1 MEAAPGTSS
10 GGAGGEGAG
19 GTKVNQELWY
29 ACAGPLVT
37 LPPAG
42 SLVVYFPQGHSE
54 QVAASMR
61 KDANAKIPSYPNLP
75 SKLICILHS
84 VTMHADP
91 DTDEVYARMT
101 LQPVSN
107 VTQCDKETLLAS
119 ELALKQTRPQT
130 EFFCKTLTASDT
142 STHGGFSVPRRA
154 AERIFPHL
162 PKRHLLTTGWS
173 LFVSGKRLIA
183 GDSVLFIRDGKQ
195 QLLLGIRRAN
205 RQPVNLSSSVLSSDS
220 MHIGILAAAAHAA
233 ANNSQFTVFYN
244 PRASL
249 SEFVIP
255 FAKYQKAVCSNQL
268 SLGMRFRMMFETE
281 ESGTRR
287 YMGTITGISDMD
299 PVRWK
304 NSQWRNVQVAWDE
317 AAPSERRTR
326 VSLWEIEPII
336 APFFIYPSPLF
347 TAKRPRQPGIT
358 DEDSSE
364 MDNLFK
370 RNMPWFGEEIYKKDL
385 NTQNSLV
392 PGLSLVQWMN
402 MQQNPSLTC
411 TVMQPELLNSLT
423 GKPVQ
428 TLTAADL
435 SRQISFQPQFLQQ
448 NNIQFNTSL
457 LPPQNQQTEQL
468 AKVIATPNQLGS
480 VIVPQKVVQDCNSE
494 KKQHPDP
501 DPVPVTQPLQGSQ
514 PTTSIVQP
522 QLVNTQLQQP
532 QVILQV
538 QPQQPQVILQAQF
551 QQQQPLVQNHTIVQG
566 GLEQIQLLQQQQQ
579 HLQQQPQQVQQS
591 VQEQQQTKIQPL
603 QVPNGT
609 NIVTQISDHQMKT
622 QLLKALQPQQPPI
635 MGQQKT
641 ILDLQQQAV
650 NSQSTAQQC
659 SLVATQVVGLHN
671 SSIIQYP
678 MQQKTQP
685 HQPIHVFPG
694 NTVCVAKSEIVS
706 SMHDHSLHV
715 PGGVQ
720 LLKTDDVPSSST
732 SPSTNNNPVLLQSI
746 PSSSKNQ
753 SLPNAAKT
761 PQSSLVLGSTHEHGM
776 KPYESTHHTLVI
788 PKMAEQRPSTG
799 QEYMNSTPHMDYLD
813 TSSSATSV
821 CLSQADGSMQQNL
834 PPSSFNQHQLLR
846 ETVPDSE
853 FEVTD
858 PGNNFLFGA
867 NIDGH
872 LESLHEDGLLGNTF
886 ETEKYMGQM
895 PRDGI
900 SNYISSKDSQQELS
914 SSMVSHSFGA
924 ADIAFNSIDSSINDI
939 PLLNRNSRPPAP
951 AHQRIRTY
959 TKVHKRG
966 AVGRSIDINR
976 YSGYDELKHD
986 IARMFGIEGQLSDQ
1000 NRVGWKLVYEDH
1012 EKDVLLVGDDPWED
1026 FVNCVRCIRILSP
1039 QEERQMRLV
1048 SDFGDSFIPNQ
1059 ACSTSDGVH
1068 PWRVTEYPLNCA
1080 CEKHSLTG
1088 GPRYTSTEKASE
1100 DHNDGGLMDVDGA
1113 SSPYARTRNPREG
1126 IAVGSAAPRHQ
1137 P

>member
-1 MEAAPGTSS
+1 MAAPGTSS
-10 GGAGGEGAG
+10 GGAGGEGGGG
-19 GTKVNQELWY
+19 GTKINEELWY
-29 ACAGPLVT
+29 ACAGPLVA

-61 KDANAKIPSYPNLP
+61 KDADAKIPSYPNLP
-75 SKLICILHS
+75 SKLICILNS

-107 VTQCDKETLLAS
+107 VTQCDKETLLAT

-162 PKRHLLTTGWS
+162 DFSMQPPAQELQARDLHDSTWTFRHIFRGQPKRHLLTTGWS
-173 LFVSGKRLIA
+173 LFVSGKRLLA
-183 GDSVLFIRDGKQ
+183 GDSVLFIRDARQ

-244 PRASL
+244 PRASP

-255 FAKYQKAVCSNQL
+255 FAKYQKAFYSNQL

-304 NSQWRNVQVAWDE
+304 NSQWRNIQVAWDE

-326 VSLWEIEPII
+326 VSLWEIEPVI

-358 DEDSSE
+358 DDDTSDME
-364 MDNLFK
+364 NLFK
-370 RNMPWFGEEIYKKDL
+370 RTMPWFGEDIYKKDL

-392 PGLSLVQWMN
+392 PGLSLVQWM
-402 MQQNPSLTC
+402 QQNPSLTN
-411 TVMQPELLNSLT
+411 TVVQPELLNSLAS
-423 GKPVQ
+423 KPVQ
-428 TLTAADL
+428 TLAAADP

-468 AKVIATPNQLGS
+468 AKVIATPNQSSS
-480 VIVPQKVVQDCNSE
+480 VKVSQKVVQDCNPE
-494 KKQHPDP
+494 KKQHAI
-501 DPVPVTQPLQGSQ
+501 TQPVQGSQ
-514 PTTSIVQP
+514 PMISAAQP
-522 QLVNTQLQQP
+522 QFVVQNQFQQP
-532 QVILQV
+532 QVILQA
-538 QPQQPQVILQAQF
+538 QPQQPQVILQAQPQQPQVIVQAQI
-551 QQQQPLVQNHTIVQG
+551 QQQQPFVQNHTILQG
-566 GLEQIQLLQQQQQ
+566 GLQQVQLLQQQQP

-591 VQEQQQTKIQPL
+591 VQEQQQIKIQPV
-603 QVPNGT
+603 QVLNDT
-609 NIVTQISDHQMKT
+609 NMIAHLSDHPMKI
-622 QLLKALQPQQPPI
+622 QLLKALQPQQPLI
-635 MGQQKT
+635 MEQQKM
-641 ILDLQQQAV
+641 ILDLQHQTV
-650 NSQSTAQQC
+650 NSNSQSTTQQC
-659 SLVATQVVGLHN
+659 AQVASQVGGMHN
-671 SSIIQYP
+671 SNTIQYP
-678 MQQKTQP
+678 TQQKTQS
-685 HQPIHVFPG
+685 HQPIQDFPRNG
-694 NTVCVAKSEIVS
+694 VSVANPEIAT
-706 SMHDHSLHV
+706 SMGARSLRV
-715 PGGVQ
+715 PNGVQ
-720 LLKTDDVPSSST
+720 SLKTEDVPSSSI
-732 SPSTNNNPVLLQSI
+732 SPPTNNNPVLLQSV
-746 PSSSKNQ
+746 PSSSKNH
-753 SLPNAAKT
+753 SLLTAAKT
-761 PQSSLVLGSTHEHGM
+761 PQSSAVVGPTFEQGM
-776 KPYESTHHTLVI
+776 KPHESTQEMMMI
-788 PKMAEQRPSTG
+788 PKMAEPRAATR
-799 QEYMNSTPHMDYLD
+799 QEYVNNTPQMDYLD

-821 CLSQADGSMQQNL
+821 CLSQADGSLHQNF

-858 PGNNFLFGA
+858 PGNNFPFGA

-872 LESLHEDGLLGNTF
+872 LESLNADALLANHF
-886 ETEKYMGQM
+886 ETEKYMDHM
-895 PRDGI
+895 PGHGI

-914 SSMVSHSFGA
+914 SSMISHSFGV
-924 ADIAFNSIDSSINDI
+924 ADIAFNSIDSSINDTHF
-939 PLLNRNSRPPAP
+939 LNRNSRPPAP
-951 AHQRIRTY
+951 AQQRIRTY

-986 IARMFGIEGQLSDQ
+986 VARMFGIEGQLSDQ
-1000 NRVGWKLVYEDH
+1000 SRGGWKLVYEDH

-1039 QEERQMRLV
+1039 QEEMQMRLA
-1048 SDFGDSFIPNQ
+1048 SDFGDSFLPNQ
-1059 ACSTSDGVH
+1059 ACSSSDGGH
-1068 PWRVTEYPLNCA
+1068 PWRVT
-1080 CEKHSLTG
+1080 G
-1088 GPRYTSTEKASE
+1088 
-1100 DHNDGGLMDVDGA
+1100 D
-1113 SSPYARTRNPREG
+1113 
-1126 IAVGSAAPRHQ
+1126 
-1137 P
+1137 

>member
-1 MEAAPGTSS
+1 MASAAAAPGTSS
-10 GGAGGEGAG
+10 GGAGGEGGG

-61 KDANAKIPSYPNLP
+61 KDAGAKIPSYPNLP
-75 SKLICILHS
+75 SKLVCILRS
-84 VTMHADP
+84 VTMLADP

-107 VTQCDKETLLAS
+107 VTHCDKETLLAS

-162 PKRHLLTTGWS
+162 DFSMQPPAQELQARDLHDAIWTFRHIYRGQPKRHLLTTGWS
-173 LFVSGKRLIA
+173 LFVSGKRLLA
-183 GDSVLFIRDGKQ
+183 GDSVLFIRDGRQ
-195 QLLLGIRRAN
+195 HLLLGIRRAN

-244 PRASL
+244 PRASP

-255 FAKYQKAVCSNQL
+255 FAKYQKAVYSNQL

-281 ESGTRR
+281 ESATRR

-304 NSQWRNVQVAWDE
+304 NSQWRNIQVAWDE

-326 VSLWEIEPII
+326 VSLWEVEPVI

-358 DEDSSE
+358 DDDSSE

-370 RNMPWFGEEIYKKDL
+370 RTMPWFGEEIGKKDL
-385 NTQNSLV
+385 STQNSLV

-402 MQQNPSLTC
+402 KQQ
-411 TVMQPELLNSLT
+411 QPELLNSLA

-428 TLTAADL
+428 TLAAADL

-468 AKVIATPNQLGS
+468 ANVIATPNQLGS
-480 VIVPQKVVQDCNSE
+480 VIVQQKVVQNCSSE
-494 KKQHPDP
+494 QKQN
-501 DPVPVTQPLQGSQ
+501 PVTQQLQVSQ
-514 PTTSIVQP
+514 PMISMAQP
-522 QLVNTQLQQP
+522 QLVHA
-532 QVILQV
+532 QV
-538 QPQQPQVILQAQF
+538 QQPQVILQAQPQHPQVIVQAQL
-551 QQQQPLVQNHTIVQG
+551 QQQQPLVQNHTTIQG
-566 GLEQIQLLQQQQQ
+566 GLQQIQLLQQQHP
-579 HLQQQPQQVQQS
+579 HLQQQQVQQS
-591 VQEQQQTKIQPL
+591 VQEQQQIKIQPF
-603 QVPNGT
+603 QVPNDT
-609 NIVTQISDHQMKT
+609 NMVTQLSDQMKI
-622 QLLKALQPQQPPI
+622 QLLKALQPQQPLV
-635 MGQQKT
+635 MEQQKM
-641 ILDLQQQAV
+641 ILDLQQQAI
-650 NSQSTAQQC
+650 NSQPTAQQC
-659 SLVATQVVGLHN
+659 SQLATQVVGLH
-671 SSIIQYP
+671 SSSTIQYP
-678 MQQKTQP
+678 TQQKTQP
-685 HQPIHVFPG
+685 HKPIQELPG
-694 NTVCVAKSEIVS
+694 NAVSIVKSEIVT
-706 SMHDHSLHV
+706 SMGARSLHV

-720 LLKTDDVPSSST
+720 SMKTDDVPSSST
-732 SPSTNNNPVLLQSI
+732 SPSTNNNPVILRST

-753 SLPNAAKT
+753 CLPTAAKA
-761 PQSSLVLGSTHEHGM
+761 PQSSVVLGSTLEQGM
-776 KPYESTHHTLVI
+776 KPFESTQHTMVI
-788 PKMAEQRPSTG
+788 PKMAEERPATG
-799 QEYMNSTPHMDYLD
+799 QDYMNSTQMDYLD

-821 CLSQADGSMQQNL
+821 CLSQADGSPQQNF
-834 PPSSFNQHQLLR
+834 PPSSFNQHQPLR

-858 PGNNFLFGA
+858 AGNNFLFGA

-872 LESLHEDGLLGNTF
+872 MEPLNEDALLGTTF
-886 ETEKYMGQM
+886 ETEKYMDQM
-895 PRDGI
+895 PGNGN

-914 SSMVSHSFGA
+914 SSMISHSFGV

-939 PLLNRNSRPPAP
+939 PFLNRNSRAPGP

-1048 SDFGDSFIPNQ
+1048 SDYGDSFLGNQ
-1059 ACSTSDGVH
+1059 ACSSSDGGH
-1068 PWRVTEYPLNCA
+1068 PWRVT
-1080 CEKHSLTG
+1080 G
-1088 GPRYTSTEKASE
+1088 
-1100 DHNDGGLMDVDGA
+1100 D
-1113 SSPYARTRNPREG
+1113 
-1126 IAVGSAAPRHQ
+1126 
-1137 P
+1137 

>member
-1 MEAAPGTSS
+1 MEAAPGTSC
-10 GGAGGEGAG
+10 GEAGGEGAG

-29 ACAGPLVT
+29 ACAGPLVA

-61 KDANAKIPSYPNLP
+61 KDTDAKIPSYPNLP

-107 VTQCDKETLLAS
+107 CDKETLLAS

-162 PKRHLLTTGWS
+162 DFSMQPPAQELQAKDLHDSIWTFRHIYRGQPKRHLLTTGWS
-173 LFVSGKRLIA
+173 LFVSGKRLLA
-183 GDSVLFIRDGKQ
+183 GDSVLFIRDGRQ

-255 FAKYQKAVCSNQL
+255 FAKYQKAVYSNQL

-304 NSQWRNVQVAWDE
+304 NSQWRNIQVAWDE

-364 MDNLFK
+364 MDNIFK
-370 RNMPWFGEEIYKKDL
+370 RTMPWFGEEIYKKDL
-385 NTQNSLV
+385 NTQNSLG
-392 PGLSLVQWMN
+392 PGLSLAQWMN
-402 MQQNPSLTC
+402 MQQNPSLAGTL
-411 TVMQPELLNSLT
+411 MQPELLNSLA

-457 LPPQNQQTEQL
+457 LPPQQTEQL
-468 AKVIATPNQLGS
+468 AKVTATPKQLGS
-480 VIVPQKVVQDCNSE
+480 VIVPQKVVRDCNSE

-514 PTTSIVQP
+514 PVISTVQP
-522 QLVNTQLQQP
+522 QHVHTQLQQP
-532 QVILQV
+532 QVILQA
-538 QPQQPQVILQAQF
+538 QPQQPQVILQDQF
-551 QQQQPLVQNHTIVQG
+551 QQHQSLVQNHTIVQG

-591 VQEQQQTKIQPL
+591 VQEQQQIKIQPL

-609 NIVTQISDHQMKT
+609 NMVTQISDHQMKT
-622 QLLKALQPQQPPI
+622 QLLKVLQPQQPLI

-671 SSIIQYP
+671 SSAIQYP
-678 MQQKTQP
+678 TLQKTQP
-685 HQPIHVFPG
+685 HQPIHAFPG
-694 NTVCVAKSEIVS
+694 NAVSVAKSEIVS
-706 SMHDHSLHV
+706 SINDRSLHV

-720 LLKTDDVPSSST
+720 LLKTNDVPSSST

-761 PQSSLVLGSTHEHGM
+761 PQSSLVLGSTHEHSM
-776 KPYESTHHTLVI
+776 KPYESTHQTLVI
-788 PKMAEQRPSTG
+788 PKMAEQRPPTG
-799 QEYMNSTPHMDYLD
+799 QEYMNSTPHIDCLD

-895 PRDGI
+895 PGNGI

-976 YSGYDELKHD
+976 YSGYDELKYD

-1039 QEERQMRLV
+1039 QEERQMRLA

-1059 ACSTSDGVH
+1059 ACSSSDGVH
-1068 PWRVTEYPLNCA
+1068 PWRVT
-1080 CEKHSLTG
+1080 G
-1088 GPRYTSTEKASE
+1088 
-1100 DHNDGGLMDVDGA
+1100 D
-1113 SSPYARTRNPREG
+1113 
-1126 IAVGSAAPRHQ
+1126 
-1137 P
+1137 